1 MMQSPSETRRLVW
14 YGVIEG
20 YCWEENDGKLE
31 HRQYGEILFGQKT
44 LQSRETLDEGKD
56 FVKCNI
62 RKLKKKEGWN

>member
-1 MMQSPSETRRLVW
+1 MIFSIGIYKYKMRYFSV
-14 YGVIEG
+14 
-20 YCWEENDGKLE
+20 ENDGKLE

-56 FVKCNI
+56 FIKCNI

>member
-1 MMQSPSETRRLVW
+1 M
-14 YGVIEG
+14 
-20 YCWEENDGKLE
+20 ENDGKLE